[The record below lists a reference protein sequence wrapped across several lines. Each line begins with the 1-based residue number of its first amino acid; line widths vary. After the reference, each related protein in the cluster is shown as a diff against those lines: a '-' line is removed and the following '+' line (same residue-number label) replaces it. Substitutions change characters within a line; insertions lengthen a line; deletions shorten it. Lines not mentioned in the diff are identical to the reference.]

1 MCGLRA
7 LIDVRAKARGPRI
20 ESTTRGGPELMRISR
35 WISCVSLAWCGAIL
49 AQTGTG
55 QGAAAHL
62 EGAEMNATLTHTVD
76 ARKAK
81 PGDAV
86 TATLTDDVRANG
98 RLLLLRGTMLVG
110 RVTEAQPRTRR
121 ADSGDAPA
129 DSRLGIEFETA
140 VLRDGQEV
148 PINATIQAVAAGEP
162 SAANSAMSAGARGVF
177 GIEGVQIVTA
187 AAADGRTPLLVS
199 STGNVALKSGTQLLL
214 VAHGE
219 GAGEGKAAAGA
230 AVGHESGASGRALGV
245 TGS

>member
-1 MCGLRA
+1 
-7 LIDVRAKARGPRI
+7 VN
-20 ESTTRGGPELMRISR
+20 
-35 WISCVSLAWCGAIL
+35 
-49 AQTGTG
+49 
-55 QGAAAHL
+55 HL
-62 EGAEMNATLTHTVD
+62 QGAEMNATLTQSVD

-86 TATLTDDVRANG
+86 SATLTEDVRANG

-110 RVTEAQPRTRR
+110 RVTEAQARTRR
-121 ADSGDAPA
+121 TDSGDALG

-162 SAANSAMSAGARGVF
+162 AATNSARGAGSEDASARGSLVAGARGVF
-177 GIEGVQIVTA
+177 GIAGVQIVTT

-214 VAHGE
+214 VARGE
-219 GAGEGKAAAGA
+219 GAAEGSAAGGA
-230 AVGHESGASGRALGV
+230 TVGHASGASTLGA